1 MGRASTDRQSVTTSE
16 TVYHS
21 AGMVAKGKKTKNPP
35 ILSHEFVIQN
45 HADIVACVAMV
56 FVVGLMFQVSSPLAS
71 VFIALHHNVSAPVEI
86 QPGVFQDF
94 TFYTA
99 GIKDVSAVFFYLL
112 ISIVMHAII
121 QEYLLDKVNKKLHL
135 SKVKHAKF
143 NESGQLL
150 AFYIVSLFWGG
161 DIIMRENLMSVS
173 ALWDGYPHNNMTFL
187 FKFFFIIQISYWL
200 HIFPELYFQKTKK
213 EDMPPKIQYAT
224 LYLIFITASYMFR
237 FTRLSLVLLV
247 VHYLAEVVFHTC
259 RILAYAEKTSIS
271 SKLYKLGDLLF
282 VLARLSSVILTVLT
296 FWYGLAQA
304 PMEQQVVDMA
314 AGNFNTGLFR
324 LNALVAVCLLQAW
337 LMWNFIMFQVK
348 RMREAKS
355 FAVSNA
361 ANAAK
366 ARKSE
371 QERAKARKARKEQEE
386 ERDTDLPEVDQD
398 TKKSLRQR
406 VAAK

>member
-1 MGRASTDRQSVTTSE
+1 MFQVSSPSLTAQHQPE
-16 TVYHS
+16 
-21 AGMVAKGKKTKNPP
+21 MVAKGKKTKNPP
-35 ILSHEFVIQN
+35 ILSHEFIIQN

-56 FVVGLMFQVSSPLAS
+56 FVVGLMFQVSTPLAS

-135 SKVKHAKF
+135 SKIKHAKF

-161 DIIMRENLMSVS
+161 DIILRENLMNVS

-224 LYLIFITASYMFR
+224 LYLAFIISAYVLR
-237 FTRLSLVLLV
+237 FTRVTIVLLML
-247 VHYLAEVVFHTC
+247 HYTAEAVYHAS
-259 RILAYAEKTSIS
+259 RILSYADRTTIS
-271 SKLYKLGDLLF
+271 KKLFKFGDLLF
-282 VLARLSSVILTVLT
+282 VLARLGSVIVSVLT
-296 FWYGLAQA
+296 FWYGLALA
-304 PMEQQVVDMA
+304 PAEQQVVDIA

-324 LNALVAVCLLQAW
+324 FNALVAVCLLQAW

-348 RMREAKS
+348 RMREAT
-355 FAVSNA
+355 ANANNA
-361 ANAAK
+361 ASGAGGK
-366 ARKSE
+366 KGKTQ
-371 QERAKARKARKEQEE
+371 QERAKARKEKKEGEPRSE
-386 ERDTDLPEVDQD
+386 DDDELPEVDQD
-398 TKKSLRQR
+398 TNL
-406 VAAK
+406 

>member
-1 MGRASTDRQSVTTSE
+1 MQHNTTANVE
-16 TVYHS
+16 T
-21 AGMVAKGKKTKNPP
+21 M
-35 ILSHEFVIQN
+35 
-45 HADIVACVAMV
+45 
-56 FVVGLMFQVSSPLAS
+56 
-71 VFIALHHNVSAPVEI
+71 
-86 QPGVFQDF
+86 PGVFQDLP
-94 TFYTA
+94 FYTA
-99 GIKDVSAVFFYLL
+99 GLKDVPAVFFYLL
-112 ISIVMHAII
+112 ISVVMHAII

-135 SKVKHAKF
+135 SKVKFNKF

-150 AFYIVSLFWGG
+150 AFYLVSLFWGG
-161 DIIMRENLMSVS
+161 DLILRENLLNVASI
-173 ALWDGYPHNNMTFL
+173 WEGYPHNNMTFL

-213 EDMPPKIQYAT
+213 EDMPPKIQYAC
-224 LYLIFITASYMFR
+224 LYLVFIVAAYITSL
-237 FTRLSLVLLV
+237 TRVALFLLFV
-247 VHYLAEVVFHTC
+247 QYLAEAVFHTC
-259 RILAYAEKTSIS
+259 RILAYYEKTSIS
-271 SKLYKLGDLLF
+271 SKLFKLGDLLF
-282 VLARLSSVILTVLT
+282 VLARLSSVILAVLT

-337 LMWNFIMFQVK
+337 LMWNFIMFQVR

-355 FAVSNA
+355 FTVSNA

-386 ERDTDLPEVDQD
+386 ERDTDLPEVG
-398 TKKSLRQR
+398 
-406 VAAK
+406 

>member
-1 MGRASTDRQSVTTSE
+1 M
-16 TVYHS
+16 
-21 AGMVAKGKKTKNPP
+21 
-35 ILSHEFVIQN
+35 
-45 HADIVACVAMV
+45 
-56 FVVGLMFQVSSPLAS
+56 
-71 VFIALHHNVSAPVEI
+71 HHNTTAPVEV
-86 QPGVFQDF
+86 QPGVIQDL

-99 GIKDVSAVFFYLL
+99 GLKDIPAVFFYLL
-112 ISIVMHAII
+112 ISVVMHAII

-135 SKVKHAKF
+135 SKIKHAKF

-150 AFYIVSLFWGG
+150 AFYLVSLVWGG
-161 DIIMRENLMSVS
+161 DLLLRENILDVAS
-173 ALWDGYPHNNMTFL
+173 LWEGYPHNNMTFL

-213 EDMPPKIQYAT
+213 EDMPPKIQYAV
-224 LYLIFITASYMFR
+224 LYLAFIGASYVFR
-237 FTRLSLVLLV
+237 FTRLALVLLV
-247 VHYLAEVVFHTC
+247 IHYLAEAVFHIC
-259 RILAYAEKTSIS
+259 RILAYSEKTSIS
-271 SKLYKLGDLLF
+271 SKLFKLGDLLF
-282 VLARLSSVILTVLT
+282 VLARLSSVILAVLT
-296 FWYGLAQA
+296 FWFGLSKVPA
-304 PMEQQVVDMA
+304 EQQVLDIP

-355 FAVSNA
+355 FTVSNA

-371 QERAKARKARKEQEE
+371 QERAKARKARKEQED

-406 VAAK
+406 VSAK

>member
-1 MGRASTDRQSVTTSE
+1 MGTVGPCQLRATTDRQSVRTSE
-16 TVYHS
+16 TISQS

-161 DIIMRENLMSVS
+161 DLLLRENILNVAS
-173 ALWDGYPHNNMTFL
+173 LWEGYPHNNMTFL

-200 HIFPELYFQKTKK
+200 HIFPELYFQKVKR
-213 EDMPPKIQYAT
+213 EEMPAKIQYAI
-224 LYLIFITASYMFR
+224 LYLTFIVASYVFR

-247 VHYLAEVVFHTC
+247 IHYLAETVFHIC
-259 RILAYAEKTSIS
+259 RILAYSEKTSIS
-271 SKLYKLGDLLF
+271 SKLFKLGDLLF
-282 VLARLSSVILTVLT
+282 VLARFSSVILSVLT
-296 FWYGLAQA
+296 FWFGLAKL
-304 PMEQQVVDMA
+304 PTEQQNLDISG
-314 AGNFNTGLFR
+314 GNFNTGLIR
-324 LNALVAVCLLQAW
+324 LNSLIAVC
-337 LMWNFIMFQVK
+337 F
-348 RMREAKS
+348 
-355 FAVSNA
+355 
-361 ANAAK
+361 
-366 ARKSE
+366 
-371 QERAKARKARKEQEE
+371 
-386 ERDTDLPEVDQD
+386 
-398 TKKSLRQR
+398 
-406 VAAK
+406 